1 MIFWIAKLVNS
12 VRRAIEGRKYPHQL
26 AWAVALGLLLG
37 VVPHG
42 NLLAFVLVILVLSLK
57 INHAMAGLT
66 AACVTFL
73 AVKLDP
79 YSHEIGNFV
88 LTHPQLQQT
97 TQTAWAL
104 PLIPWTDLN
113 NTIVMGSFLIGLTAV
128 VPVFLITYPIFCLV
142 APTRTGNENRNKT
155 PPVSPRSKHQTSP
168 HQVVLINHGHTVSNP
183 LNHSSP
189 PQTASQANVSR
200 LTPKQ
205 SSSDVSKN
213 PVNEPVD
220 FVEIDSEPV
229 EEPQV
234 AIETR
239 IDVIRMTDH
248 RGAEKDKA
256 TTEAKPTD
264 SEPMDEAL
272 NYLLRQ
278 LRDSQQRKAA

>member
-1 MIFWIAKLVNS
+1 M
-12 VRRAIEGRKYPHQL
+12 
-26 AWAVALGLLLG
+26 
-37 VVPHG
+37 
-42 NLLAFVLVILVLSLK
+42 
-57 INHAMAGLT
+57 
-66 AACVTFL
+66 
-73 AVKLDP
+73 
-79 YSHEIGNFV
+79 
-88 LTHPQLQQT
+88 
-97 TQTAWAL
+97 
-104 PLIPWTDLN
+104 
-113 NTIVMGSFLIGLTAV
+113 
-128 VPVFLITYPIFCLV
+128 
-142 APTRTGNENRNKT
+142 
-155 PPVSPRSKHQTSP
+155 
-168 HQVVLINHGHTVSNP
+168 VLINHGHTVSNP
-183 LNHSSP
+183 LNHSSL

-248 RGAEKDKA
+248 RGAEKDQA